1 MENEVFIK
9 SNDNTNREA
18 IEKTLN
24 ETREL
29 LRDNTNKII
38 ERENYLNDIEG
49 KTEYL
54 SFNSGLFKKN
64 TRKFKTKMWIQ
75 KHSCFIIGLV
85 ITLFII
91 ILIIVLSYKGQNNH

>member
-38 ERENYLNDIEG
+38 ERENYLNEIEG

-54 SFNSGLFKKN
+54 SFNSQQFKKK
-64 TRKFKTKMWIQ
+64 TRSLKTRMWIQ
-75 KHSCFIIGLV
+75 KHSCCIIA
-85 ITLFII
+85 ICICLFVTFVLI
-91 ILIIVLSYKGQNNH
+91 ILSLKTDK